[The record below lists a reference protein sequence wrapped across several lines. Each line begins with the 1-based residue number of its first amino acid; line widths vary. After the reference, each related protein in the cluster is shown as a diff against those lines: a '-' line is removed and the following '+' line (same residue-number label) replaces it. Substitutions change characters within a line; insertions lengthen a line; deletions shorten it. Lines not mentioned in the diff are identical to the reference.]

1 MIQKIANLEYSAM
14 FLKLIKNHTDPSP
27 VQNYDVPV
35 FLVNYKSFEI
45 DDWDL
50 TTQKIVRAIN
60 GFKAVSLIANETNI
74 EISVVR
80 ESIQNLMQE
89 ITNLFSPLRIEI
101 KQVYNSSDTRMW

>member
-80 ESIQNLMQE
+80 ESIQNLMQA
-89 ITNLFSPLRIEI
+89 TNTSVLLYIFEKKFII
-101 KQVYNSSDTRMW
+101 CNTDTRMW